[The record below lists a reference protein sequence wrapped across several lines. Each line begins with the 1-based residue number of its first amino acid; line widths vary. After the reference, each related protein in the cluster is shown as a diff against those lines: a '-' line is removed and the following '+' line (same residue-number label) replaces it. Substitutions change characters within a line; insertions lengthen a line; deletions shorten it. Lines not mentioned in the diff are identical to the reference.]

1 MAHSEEAQGGARTV
15 VLDIVVAVLILL
27 LGALVAYDSYQLGA
41 SWGSDGPQAGYFPF
55 RIGAMICISAIV
67 VLVQGVLRLKTDR
80 AVFATYPQL
89 KQVMVILVPS
99 TLYVG
104 GIQLIGIY
112 VPSALFILLF
122 MRFGGK
128 YGWLRS
134 IVVGVAVSVIAFV
147 MFEIWPQLPTP
158 PTIF

>member
-1 MAHSEEAQGGARTV
+1 MRTV
-15 VLDIVVAVLILL
+15 VVDAVVAVLIFL
-27 LGALVAYDSYQLGA
+27 LGAMVAYDSYQLGA
-41 SWGSDGPQAGYFPF
+41 RWGSDGPQAGYFPF
-55 RIGAMICISAIV
+55 YIGALICICSGV
-67 VLVQGVLRLKTDR
+67 VLVQCAFALGTHR

-112 VPSALFILLF
+112 IPSALFIGYF
-122 MRFGGK
+122 MKFVGK

-134 IVVGVAVSVIAFV
+134 VLVSVAVSAISFLL
-147 MFEIWPQLPTP
+147 FELWFKIPLPKGP
-158 PTIF
+158 VERLFGY